1 MGVLEMGALKHAL
14 SHGSTNL
21 GPIVPPRRK
30 NVMCEPGAFVD
41 KDLIKRH
48 ITIHDLAKVARKRK
62 VECGFQMGER
72 ARINVYQEK
81 ILPRSTLSRESQLS
95 GRTHSEL
102 AMLKSPSKVNQKRRT
117 TIDNPMDRRALS
129 RLRVASP
136 TLPSSIINEMNR
148 AESRLR

>member
-1 MGVLEMGALKHAL
+1 MELFI
-14 SHGSTNL
+14 

-72 ARINVYQEK
+72 ARIN
-81 ILPRSTLSRESQLS
+81 
-95 GRTHSEL
+95 GRL
-102 AMLKSPSKVNQKRRT
+102 LNWFFF
-117 TIDNPMDRRALS
+117 DRFYYTNLCRDRQS
-129 RLRVASP
+129 
-136 TLPSSIINEMNR
+136 
-148 AESRLR
+148 